1 MNRYKFIIFLLS
13 VSLFPLITGCGG
25 KSRQKNELSDFKV
38 EDTASIDKIFMADKS
53 NRKVLLTKENGR
65 WMVDHEFPARVDL
78 INDLLILLKRIE
90 VKQYVPKTALENV
103 IKSLAV
109 YSTKVEIYQ
118 KGKLTKTIYVGGPTQ
133 DHLGTYMLLE
143 GSSTPFICYVP
154 GFRGYLTP
162 YFMPM
167 PEEWRDRMIFAY
179 HINDIQ
185 KVRME
190 FVNLPD
196 QSYEVTHDNG
206 RFEIKLLKS
215 NTPLSNF
222 DTLALKDWMKN
233 FKNIGF
239 ESFLDVN
246 KARLDSVTAKYGIY
260 KITLTQTD
268 GKERS
273 VALYQ
278 IPLPPGTV
286 DIYGNEE
293 KIDVDR
299 MYGIIDGKTVVL
311 CQYFTFDPVTVP
323 PSFFF
328 PPPAA
333 KKK

>member
-1 MNRYKFIIFLLS
+1 MNTLKYTVVLFSIALLYM
-13 VSLFPLITGCGG
+13 VAGCGG
-25 KSRQKNELSDFKV
+25 KGKQKNELSNFKID
-38 EDTASIDKIFMADKS
+38 DTASIDKIFMADKS

-65 WMVDHEFPARVDL
+65 WMVDNQFPARVDL

-118 KGKLTKTIYVGGPTQ
+118 NGKLSKTMYVGGPTQ
-133 DHLGTYMLLE
+133 DHLGTYMLLD
-143 GSSTPFICYVP
+143 GSSIPFICYVP
-154 GFRGYLTP
+154 GFRGYLSP

-185 KVRME
+185 KVKME
-190 FVNLPD
+190 FLNLPD
-196 QSYEVTHDNG
+196 QSYEVSHDKG
-206 RFEIKLLKS
+206 RFEIRLLKS
-215 NTPLSNF
+215 NTPLHHF
-222 DTLALKDWMKN
+222 DTLAVKDWLKN

-239 ESFLDVN
+239 ESFLEVN

-260 KITLTQTD
+260 KITVTQTD

-273 VALYQ
+273 VALFQ

-286 DIYGNEE
+286 DIYGREE

-299 MYGIIDGKTVVL
+299 MYGIIDDTTLVL

-323 PSFFF
+323 ASYFY
-328 PPPAA
+328 PPPSAS
-333 KKK
+333 KK

>member
-1 MNRYKFIIFLLS
+1 MKRLKFIIFLIS
-13 VSLFPLITGCGG
+13 ISLFLLVTGCGG
-25 KSRQKNELSDFKV
+25 KNRQKNELSDFKV

-65 WMVDHEFPARVDL
+65 WMVDNEFPARVDL

-109 YSTKVEIYQ
+109 HSTKVEIYQ
-118 KGKLTKTIYVGGPTQ
+118 KGKLTKTMYVGGPTQ

-179 HINDIQ
+179 HISDIQ
-185 KVRME
+185 KIRME

-196 QSYEVTHDNG
+196 QSYEVTHDKG

-215 NTPLSNF
+215 NTPLHHF
-222 DTLALKDWMKN
+222 DTLAVKDWMKN

-260 KITLTQTD
+260 KITVTQTD
-268 GKERS
+268 GIERS

-323 PSFFF
+323 PSYFF

-333 KKK
+333 NKK

>member
-1 MNRYKFIIFLLS
+1 MIKLKYSIVLFSIVLLS
-13 VSLFPLITGCGG
+13 IVVACGG
-25 KSRQKNELSDFKV
+25 KGSQKNELSSFKV

-65 WMVDHEFPARVDL
+65 WMVDNEFPARVDL

-103 IKSLAV
+103 IKSLSV

-118 KGKLTKTIYVGGPTQ
+118 KGKLTKTMYVGGPTQ

-143 GSSTPFICYVP
+143 GSSVPFICYVP

-162 YFMPM
+162 YFIPM

-179 HINDIQ
+179 HINDIH
-185 KVRME
+185 KVKME

-196 QSYEVTHDNG
+196 QSYEVSHDKG
-206 RFEIKLLKS
+206 RFEIRLLKS
-215 NTPLSNF
+215 NTLLHNF
-222 DTLALKDWMKN
+222 DTLAVKDWMKN

-246 KARLDSVTAKYGIY
+246 KARLDSVTSKYGLY
-260 KITLTQTD
+260 KITVTQSD

-278 IPLPPGTV
+278 IPLPPGTI

-299 MYGIIDGKTVVL
+299 MYGIIDGKTLVL
-311 CQYFTFDPVTVP
+311 CQYFTFDPVTIP
-323 PSFFF
+323 PSYFF
-328 PPPAA
+328 PPQAGSM
-333 KKK
+333 K

>member
-1 MNRYKFIIFLLS
+1 MKRNKYLLFLIILP
-13 VSLFPLITGCGG
+13 LFTLVTGCGG

-65 WMVDHEFPARVDL
+65 WIVDHEFPARVDL

-90 VKQYVPKTALENV
+90 VKQYVPKSALENV

-118 KGKLTKTIYVGGPTQ
+118 KGKLTKTMYVGGPTQ

-143 GSSTPFICYVP
+143 GSSIPFICYVP

-185 KVRME
+185 KIRME

-196 QSYEVTHDNG
+196 QSYEVTHDKG

-215 NTPLSNF
+215 NTILHNF
-222 DTLALKDWMKN
+222 DTLAVKDWMKN

-260 KITLTQTD
+260 KISVIQTD
-268 GKERS
+268 GNIRS

-286 DIYGNEE
+286 DMYGNEE

-299 MYGIIDGKTVVL
+299 MYGIIDGKTLVL

-323 PSFFF
+323 ASYFF
-328 PPPAA
+328 PQSAT